1 MMAGPRPIG
10 ANLSGAAY
18 RTTVMA
24 GRGRA
29 TPGHDDGVRTCPL
42 NLALMGPRPAMA
54 GEDRAFAR
62 NHP

>member
-24 GRGRA
+24 GRGPA
-29 TPGHDDGVRTCPL
+29 MPGHDDGVRTCPL
-42 NLALMGPRPAMA
+42 NLALMAPRLAMT